1 MVVSLSPWCRE
12 EYDAAKAAS
21 VAAEEATIALFQNR
35 KEIVAERKEARL
47 QSEEAQRFNRKLE
60 ERVRGCVVWR
70 RGWRA
75 RTRDAVA
82 VWMAGR
88 PCGPVLSAQY
98 SRVGVHVCV
107 GVQAKLKQQYYLWQ
121 LYHIENDIAVHKK
134 RHAELAREVQ
144 RLQQQT
150 TAAAKRL
157 DAKVKQHRKVN
168 TQLGVAQAKASK
180 ASKLQKK
187 CAAKVEELLAG
198 IDSAR
203 TTIETTQSQ
212 EEQVRRRAR
221 TVGAATRWP

>member
-1 MVVSLSPWCRE
+1 M
-12 EYDAAKAAS
+12 
-21 VAAEEATIALFQNR
+21 
-35 KEIVAERKEARL
+35 
-47 QSEEAQRFNRKLE
+47 
-60 ERVRGCVVWR
+60 
-70 RGWRA
+70 
-75 RTRDAVA
+75 
-82 VWMAGR
+82 
-88 PCGPVLSAQY
+88 SAQY